1 MSTLVPPHE
10 AAKEG
15 SLVCPCLHATVCS
28 SLGCSDMGTCRGREP
43 LLHVKD
49 VSLLHLGAVL

>member
-1 MSTLVPPHE
+1 MSTLVPPRE

-28 SLGCSDMGTCRGREP
+28 SPGCSDMGTCRGREP

-49 VSLLHLGAVL
+49 VSLHLGAVL